1 MEDKLHKYLGR
12 SKNLRTS
19 VNVDIEMSKISCFT
33 VNKLMSAVSGHVRS
47 SSANAGI
54 GGDALNPSPS
64 PKRRAKP
71 PNRRERSRRPQEQR
85 RQQDEEEE
93 GDEWE
98 LAVNYGS
105 PARSKSNVSLS
116 PLLPLSFKRSRQS
129 VPFQR
134 RDLKE
139 INAKEANFV

>member
-1 MEDKLHKYLGR
+1 
-12 SKNLRTS
+12 
-19 VNVDIEMSKISCFT
+19 MSKISCFT

-54 GGDALNPSPS
+54 GGGALNPSPS

-71 PNRRERSRRPQEQR
+71 PNRREPSRRPQEQK
-85 RQQDEEEE
+85 RQQGEE

-116 PLLPLSFKRSRQS
+116 PLLPLSLLQAIPARQP
-129 VPFQR
+129 VRFR
-134 RDLKE
+134 RDLEE